1 MKAIKKILANYFA
14 VFLAM
19 TWLIWLWCDID
30 GDSSILTLC
39 GTLCTSI
46 GVVLVFV
53 HVFDTLNNEE

>member
-1 MKAIKKILANYFA
+1 MNIETNLAEYFA
-14 VFLAM
+14 ILLAM

-30 GDSSILTLC
+30 GELSRLIIC
-39 GTLCTSI
+39 GTLCASI